1 MKTDII
7 HSAPERLKPAPYQVK
22 SIAVRD
28 ARRAVSRCKRAN
40 MMALPGTAGGAQ
52 EESGDATGADPL
64 SEEESAPTILGLKA
78 RLANFLVGAI
88 RAIGATGKTMLAAD
102 EREVVDVACVRL
114 CLGVPK
120 VGRQ

>member
-40 MMALPGTAGGAQ
+40 MELAAAQGPSGHFSRLLAMGGA
-52 EESGDATGADPL
+52 AVL
-64 SEEESAPTILGLKA
+64 I
-78 RLANFLVGAI
+78 
-88 RAIGATGKTMLAAD
+88 
-102 EREVVDVACVRL
+102 
-114 CLGVPK
+114 
-120 VGRQ
+120 

>member
-1 MKTDII
+1 
-7 HSAPERLKPAPYQVK
+7 
-22 SIAVRD
+22 
-28 ARRAVSRCKRAN
+28 
-40 MMALPGTAGGAQ
+40 MALPGTAGGAQ

-64 SEEESAPTILGLKA
+64 SEGESAPTILGLKA
-78 RLANFLVGAI
+78 RLAKFLVGAI
-88 RAIGATGKTMLAAD
+88 KAIKAIGATGKTMLAAD